1 MTPTTH
7 DLCERLFAAIAHG
20 DEDHRAWLREAIDA
34 FFSGQSVPAPRGQGT
49 KEAEIARLSALVE
62 EMEGGLGEAFGTLTY
77 IFECGEDEHTGTAA
91 REALDKIDLI
101 LTRIKGESM
110 EAVWPYPQTRSK
122 P

>member
-1 MTPTTH
+1 MTTTTP
-7 DLCERLFAAIAHG
+7 DLREELLAIADG
-20 DEDHRAWLREAIDA
+20 PFAIGSVVRLAIRDA
-34 FFSGQSVPAPRGQGT
+34 A
-49 KEAEIARLSALVE
+49 AEIARLYALVE